1 MPQLMLPRLRL
12 QTRLALVFL
21 AMASVLL
28 VGTIG
33 AYYYHASKNFRQELR
48 VRLMGMAATTATM
61 VDGAEHAALKGEA
74 DPAYLR
80 IQALLK
86 RIKAA
91 NPEVRYL
98 YTMRLDDSGTWR
110 FVVDATPSGDPDHS
124 AFNEPYDTDDADD
137 EDLSMR
143 DGLKGPAA
151 DHGFNTD
158 KYGTWLSGYAPIK
171 DQDGR
176 VHGIVGV
183 DMSAKRIL
191 REESQLIRM
200 ALYILIAGFL
210 FALAISIWLARL
222 LTRPVNQ
229 LVAGTQRVAEGDLSV
244 RVPQERS
251 DEFGDLARSFNTMIG
266 AIATHREELKET
278 ERMSQELATARKI
291 QQAMLPAAAP
301 FDKSLN
307 IDFYLETSTE
317 VGGDYFDFLPLGDNK
332 LAFVIGDVTGHGV
345 PAALLMAVIKS
356 CLHTQVLTNH
366 KVADVMTIANSI
378 LHQSSFE
385 RRFMTFFYSIL
396 DTETGRLTYANAGHL
411 YPYLYRQATG
421 ELYTLEMASYP
432 LGVRPMLVVHEKE
445 VMLEQGDVLFFYSDG
460 IIEAKS
466 PEGEEFGFER
476 LENLIRAHGHRTA
489 ESVKAQILEEWKAFV
504 YAGATAEQLTGPLAL
519 RADDDVT
526 IVVVKYAPNGKGTQP
541 FPLSSEALT

>member
-1 MPQLMLPRLRL
+1 MPQLTMPRLRL

-28 VGTIG
+28 AGTIG
-33 AYYYHASKNFRQELR
+33 AYYFTASRTFRHELR
-48 VRLMGMAATTATM
+48 ERLMGTAGTTATLI
-61 VDGAEHAALKGEA
+61 DGREHASLKSEQ
-74 DPAYLR
+74 DPAYVR
-80 IQALLK
+80 IQTLLK

-91 NPEVRYL
+91 NPELRYL

-124 AFNEPYDTDDADD
+124 ALNEAYTPDDPEADVA
-137 EDLSMR
+137 MR
-143 DGLKGPAA
+143 AGLTASAA
-151 DHGFNTD
+151 DETFHTD

-171 DQDGR
+171 DINGK
-176 VHGIVGV
+176 VYGMVGV
-183 DMSAKRIL
+183 DVSANRVL
-191 REESQLIRM
+191 HEEGKLVTI
-200 ALYILIAGFL
+200 ALFIMGAGFVL
-210 FALAISIWLARL
+210 ALASSVLLARL

-251 DEFGDLARSFNTMIG
+251 DEFGDLARSFNDMIG
-266 AIATHREELKET
+266 AIAAHREELKET

-291 QQAMLPAAAP
+291 QQAMLPASAP

-317 VGGDYFDFLPLGDNK
+317 VGGDYFDFLPLGDSK

-366 KVADVMTIANSI
+366 KVSEVMTIANSI

-445 VMLEQGDVLFFYSDG
+445 VILEQGDVLFFYSDG
-460 IIEAKS
+460 IIEAKN
-466 PEGEEFGFER
+466 EAGEEFGFER
-476 LENLIRAHGHRTA
+476 LEGLIREHGHRSA
-489 ESVKAQILEEWKAFV
+489 ETVKAKILESWQGFV
-504 YAGATAEQLTGPLAL
+504 SDGVAADRTTAPLAL

-526 IVVVKYAPNGKGTQP
+526 IVVVKYAPASKGTQP
-541 FPLSSEALT
+541 FPLSTEA

>member
-21 AMASVLL
+21 AMTSVLL
-28 VGTIG
+28 IGTIG
-33 AYYYHASKNFRQELR
+33 AYYVNATQTFRQELR
-48 VRLMGMAATTATM
+48 VRLMGMASTTATL
-61 VDGAEHAALKGEA
+61 VDGTEHSSLKSET
-74 DPAYLR
+74 DPGYLR

-91 NPEVRYL
+91 NPEMRYL

-110 FVVDATPSGDPDHS
+110 FVIDATPSGDPDHS
-124 AFNEPYDTDDADD
+124 ALNEAYVIDDPDA
-137 EDLSMR
+137 ELSMR
-143 DGLKGPAA
+143 EGLKGSEA
-151 DHGFNTD
+151 DQVFHTD

-171 DQDGR
+171 DRDGR

-183 DMSAKRIL
+183 DMSARRVL
-191 REESQLIRM
+191 REEARLVTM
-200 ALYILIAGFL
+200 ALYILLAGL
-210 FALAISIWLARL
+210 LLALAISFWLARL
-222 LTRPVNQ
+222 LARPVSE
-229 LVAGTQRVAEGDLSV
+229 LVAGTMRVAEGDLTV
-244 RVPQERS
+244 RVPQERT
-251 DEFGDLARSFNTMIG
+251 DELGDLARSFNEMIG
-266 AIATHREELKET
+266 AIATHRQELKET

-291 QQAMLPAAAP
+291 QQAMLPTSAP
-301 FDKSLN
+301 FDKALN

-366 KVADVMTIANSI
+366 KVSEVMTIANSI

-432 LGVRPMLVVHEKE
+432 LGVRPMLVVNEQE
-445 VMLEQGDVLFFYSDG
+445 VILEEGDVLFFYSDG
-460 IIEAKS
+460 IIEAKNGA
-466 PEGEEFGFER
+466 GEEFGFER
-476 LENLIRAHGHRTA
+476 LEGLIRTHGRHSAGT
-489 ESVKAQILEEWKAFV
+489 VKEQILAAWRGFV
-504 YAGATAEQLTGPLAL
+504 YDGVATITTGPLAQ

-526 IVVVKYAPNGKGTQP
+526 IVVVKYAPNGRGTHP
-541 FPLSSEALT
+541 LPLSTEA

>member
-1 MPQLMLPRLRL
+1 MPQLTLPRLSL
-12 QTRLALVFL
+12 QTRLALVFVI
-21 AMASVLL
+21 MASVLL

-33 AYYYHASKNFRQELR
+33 TYYFTASRTFRQELR
-48 VRLMGMAATTATM
+48 ERLMGTASTTATLL
-61 VDGAEHAALKGEA
+61 DGAEHASLKSER

-91 NPEVRYL
+91 NPDVRYL

-124 AFNEPYDTDDADD
+124 ALNEAYVADDADAD
-137 EDLSMR
+137 ATMR
-143 DGLKGPAA
+143 AGLASSAA
-151 DHGFNTD
+151 DETFHAD

-171 DQDGR
+171 DRDGR
-176 VHGIVGV
+176 VSGIVGV
-183 DMSAKRIL
+183 DLSARRVL
-191 REESQLIRM
+191 REEGQLVNI
-200 ALYILIAGFL
+200 ALFILGAGFL
-210 FALAISIWLARL
+210 FALAISVWVARI
-222 LTRPVNQ
+222 LTRPVSQ
-229 LVAGTQRVAEGDLSV
+229 LVAGTRRVAEGDLSV
-244 RVPQERS
+244 RVPQDRS
-251 DEFGDLARSFNTMIG
+251 DELGDLARSFNEMIG

-291 QQAMLPAAAP
+291 QQAMLPTSAP

-366 KVADVMTIANSI
+366 KVSEVMTIANSI

-396 DTETGRLTYANAGHL
+396 NTETGRLTYANAGHL
-411 YPYLYRQATG
+411 YPYLYRHATG
-421 ELYTLEMASYP
+421 DLFTLEMASYP
-432 LGVRPMLVVHEKE
+432 LGVRPMLVVKE
-445 VMLEQGDVLFFYSDG
+445 QEVLLEEGDVLFFYSDG
-460 IIEAKS
+460 IIEAKN
-466 PEGEEFGFER
+466 GADEEFGFDR
-476 LENLIRAHGHRTA
+476 LEGLIRMHGSRSA
-489 ESVKAQILEEWKAFV
+489 ETVKTKILEAWRGFV
-504 YAGATAEQLTGPLAL
+504 YDGNAAALATGPLAQ
-519 RADDDVT
+519 RSDDDVT
-526 IVVVKYAPNGKGTQP
+526 IVVVKYAPNGKGTNP
-541 FPLSSEALT
+541 LPLSTEA

>member
-12 QTRLALVFL
+12 QTRMALVFL

-33 AYYYHASKNFRQELR
+33 AYYVTASHTFRQQLR
-48 VRLMGMAATTATM
+48 ERLMATAGTTATLL
-61 VDGAEHAALKGEA
+61 DGPDQSRLKSEL

-80 IQALLK
+80 IQALLQ

-91 NPEVRYL
+91 NPDVRYI
-98 YTMRLDDSGTWR
+98 YTMKLDGSGTWR

-124 AFNEPYDTDDADD
+124 ALNEAYEPDDPDALVAIRQGLQGPSAD
-137 EDLSMR
+137 ETLHS
-143 DGLKGPAA
+143 
-151 DHGFNTD
+151 D
-158 KYGTWLSGYAPIK
+158 KYGTWLSGYSPIK
-171 DQDGR
+171 DADGK
-176 VHGIVGV
+176 VYGIVGV
-183 DMSAKRIL
+183 DISARRVLKEEGRLVQLALFIL
-191 REESQLIRM
+191 
-200 ALYILIAGFL
+200 AVGFL
-210 FALAISIWLARL
+210 FALAVSFWLARL

-229 LVAGTQRVAEGDLSV
+229 LVAGTQRVAEGDLTV

-251 DEFGDLARSFNTMIG
+251 DEFGDLARSFNEMIG

-291 QQAMLPAAAP
+291 QQAMLPASAP
-301 FDKSLN
+301 FDKALN

-366 KVADVMTIANSI
+366 KVSEVMTIANSI

-421 ELYTLEMASYP
+421 DLYTLEMASYP
-432 LGVRPMLVVHEKE
+432 LGVRPMLVVNEKE

-460 IIEAKS
+460 IIEAKN
-466 PEGEEFGFER
+466 EAGEEFGFER
-476 LENLIRAHGHRTA
+476 LEALIRQHGHRSA
-489 ESVKAQILEEWKAFV
+489 ETVKAKILESWKAFV
-504 YAGATAEQLTGPLAL
+504 YAGVAAERMTGPMAL

-541 FPLSSEALT
+541 FPLATEV

>member
-12 QTRLALVFL
+12 QTRMALVFL

-33 AYYYHASKNFRQELR
+33 AYYFTATHTFREELR
-48 VRLMGMAATTATM
+48 ERLMGTASTTATLI
-61 VDGAEHAALKGEA
+61 DGAEHGALKSEQ

-124 AFNEPYDTDDADD
+124 AINEAYTPDD
-137 EDLSMR
+137 EEALVSMR
-143 DGLKGPAA
+143 QGLEGNAA
-151 DHGFNTD
+151 DQTFHSD

-171 DQDGR
+171 DINGR
-176 VHGIVGV
+176 VYGMVGV

-191 REESQLIRM
+191 REEGRLIQM
-200 ALYILIAGFL
+200 ALFILVAGFF
-210 FALAISIWLARL
+210 FALLTSLWLARL

-229 LVAGTQRVAEGDLSV
+229 LVAGTQRVADGDLTV

-251 DEFGDLARSFNTMIG
+251 DELGDLARSFNEMIG

-317 VGGDYFDFLPLGDNK
+317 VGGDYFDFLPLGESK

-432 LGVRPMLVVHEKE
+432 LGVRPMLVVNEKE
-445 VMLEQGDVLFFYSDG
+445 VMLEHGDVLFFYSDG
-460 IIEAKS
+460 IIEAKN

-476 LENLIRAHGHRTA
+476 LEQLIRAHGHRTA
-489 ESVKAQILEEWKAFV
+489 ESVKAKLLEEWKAFV
-504 YAGATAEQLTGPLAL
+504 YAGATPEQLTGPLAL

-541 FPLSSEALT
+541 FPISSEALS